1 MIPLW
6 EADQSTSEWYDALTK
21 ALRDVVDGLRS
32 FALFVGLF
40 PQLSLLSHLYDALGF
55 LAAFWEKFRNDDD
68 LVLTRGLAFGTP
80 ALSAIYD
87 SPNRGTSWTFDASS
101 EGMGRFELHV
111 RYTGEEPVLPVG
123 ESKLL
128 SGRPMLSG
136 AGFDVGLDAVCNV
149 PGSTSD
155 LYFFKGQSYLRYDAS
170 AGKITRGPENIGA
183 HWPDLDGTSFALNIN
198 AACQVP
204 GSSTDVHLFNGLYY
218 IRYNP
223 SAGKAVSPPTLI
235 AFGWA
240 GLLQTVFI
248 QGVDAACP
256 VPGSST
262 DVYLFKGDQC
272 VRYNFYTRKIVV
284 GPVSIGENWPSLV
297 GTLFA
302 YSLDAASAVVPGSS
316 DTVYMFK
323 RNRVYAHTL

>member
-1 MIPLW
+1 MITLW
-6 EADQSTSEWYDALTK
+6 EADQSTPEWYNALGK
-21 ALRDVVDGLRS
+21 ALRDIVDGLQS

-40 PQLSLLSHLYDALGF
+40 PQLSLASHLYDALGS

-149 PGSTSD
+149 PAVPATCTS
-155 LYFFKGQSYLRYDAS
+155 SRAS
-170 AGKITRGPENIGA
+170 HTCATTHPRARSPAVLKTSALTGRI
-183 HWPDLDGTSFALNIN
+183 WPA
-198 AACQVP
+198 P
-204 GSSTDVHLFNGLYY
+204 
-218 IRYNP
+218 R
-223 SAGKAVSPPTLI
+223 
-235 AFGWA
+235 
-240 GLLQTVFI
+240 
-248 QGVDAACP
+248 
-256 VPGSST
+256 
-262 DVYLFKGDQC
+262 
-272 VRYNFYTRKIVV
+272 
-284 GPVSIGENWPSLV
+284 SL
-297 GTLFA
+297 
-302 YSLDAASAVVPGSS
+302 
-316 DTVYMFK
+316 
-323 RNRVYAHTL
+323 